1 MFVVRDPDFLST
13 IHGVLKPSNTDE
25 HTNLLNRKYSNA
37 SAKVAY
43 RQPSDFIFC
52 RVALVVTWKTK
63 WRHSNKDFQWVSITN
78 SLLYSIAVE
87 KLANRPF
94 KKNNNNKI
102 KKETKK
108 PPKKYLVKRK
118 INLEF
123 HKNENF
129 EIVTSWN
136 TEANFLPR
144 DIEFLSQN
152 NCFLLLCKKF
162 FTDFS
167 LYI

>member
-52 RVALVVTWKTK
+52 RVALVVTCKTK

-87 KLANRPF
+87 KLANRPL
-94 KKNNNNKI
+94 KKKKKNNKI
-102 KKETKK
+102 KKETKNHRRNIQWK
-108 PPKKYLVKRK
+108 EKSIWSFTKMK
-118 INLEF
+118 ISKSWHPATLRQTSFLE
-123 HKNENF
+123 
-129 EIVTSWN
+129 I
-136 TEANFLPR
+136 
-144 DIEFLSQN
+144 
-152 NCFLLLCKKF
+152 
-162 FTDFS
+162 
-167 LYI
+167 